1 MYFYYNSNFCIMQI
15 EVIKMIIGICGKSG
29 SGKSTVAKSLIKYY
43 GNETVH
49 LDIDKIGHYV
59 LTIPDVIQ
67 KLVNYFGNG
76 LLEDG
81 KINRKKL
88 SVLVFSSPIKMM
100 ILTEITWPYMEQ
112 EIDKI
117 LSSKN
122 SVVILDWLLLPNT
135 KFFSMCNFK
144 VLLDI
149 PYEIRK
155 ERVIK
160 RDNITSMEFD
170 LRDDASIEYDKS
182 KFDYIISDN
191 EQFDVERWVKVK

>member
-1 MYFYYNSNFCIMQI
+1 MQI

-155 ERVIK
+155 ERVMK

-182 KFDYIISDN
+182 KFDYIMSDN

>member
-1 MYFYYNSNFCIMQI
+1 MQI

-155 ERVIK
+155 ERVMK

>member
-1 MYFYYNSNFCIMQI
+1 
-15 EVIKMIIGICGKSG
+15 MIIGICGKSG

-117 LSSKN
+117 LSIKN
-122 SVVILDWLLLPNT
+122 SVVILDWLLLPKT

-155 ERVIK
+155 ERVMK

>member
-1 MYFYYNSNFCIMQI
+1 MQI

>member
-1 MYFYYNSNFCIMQI
+1 MQI

-122 SVVILDWLLLPNT
+122 SVVILDWLLLPKT

>member
-1 MYFYYNSNFCIMQI
+1 MQI

-117 LSSKN
+117 LSIKN
-122 SVVILDWLLLPNT
+122 SVVILDWLLLPKT

>member
-122 SVVILDWLLLPNT
+122 SVVILDWLLLPKT

-155 ERVIK
+155 ERVMK